1 MSIENRGNEGIR
13 SIGQPM
19 TSPQTA
25 PVEQQGKIG
34 GHTVSSPA
42 EPATSVRPPP
52 PPPPPMARKIV
63 PINEPGTGNPMVATA
78 TKTAQLTWAGGLLLA
93 MNDMERNAASLHTLF
108 EAKMALELQSR
119 RLQAR
124 GETVP
129 QEMIDAKQKLD
140 AQILAKK
147 EVLAQNA
154 QTSVIGNTQK
164 FEINEKAVQ
173 KYEAAL
179 QRTTDPGERK
189 NLENLIRDLK
199 QESAQLKAK
208 NDRLTALAERYT
220 EDIKRGEPFSIQHIE
235 KKLEE
240 KRFEAMR
247 QPEIPMAV
255 AAAPPQ
261 SKAVKGP
268 AEQQARPAESGKP
281 QKERETTSEERKEK
295 FHNELERE
303 RDQRHLVEDFA
314 RGAKGAA
321 APQVTAAEAKTA
333 PSPLQGAPVTAQE
346 RTATPTGTAA
356 PTTPRE
362 STAPQAPTLQMTK
375 GASNERVEVKREQSQ
390 RSEESL
396 QEGVPTTSLPGEEEI
411 SLPQGEERG
420 VEIPT
425 KATTTDQPT
434 SVAKEEEIPL
444 APELQTTETGE
455 AEPTTT
461 QTETAEETPSLFE
474 EGVTQPL
481 TTSREAASVTE
492 TTTQEAAV
500 TGLPEQEELPATSE
514 KATSERVPVQGEET
528 REVLREKAQAEPLKR
543 AEGTQKQRVA
553 EQVAEKRRE
562 TSAAAQA
569 AQAAKIAPPPGSQP
583 AAPLSPAQER
593 ERELPGAV
601 ESKGGTN
608 TGDQGGQGGQQQP
621 QDQGRQQQEEQP

>member
-235 KKLEE
+235 KKLDE
-240 KRFEAMR
+240 KRYQAMR
-247 QPEIPMAV
+247 QPDAMG
-255 AAAPPQ
+255 APASSQ
-261 SKAVKGP
+261 AQAQAVKGP
-268 AEQQARPAESGKP
+268 VEHQSRASTSAKE
-281 QKERETTSEERKEK
+281 ERETTREERKEK
-295 FHNELERE
+295 LHKELERE
-303 RDQRHLVEDFA
+303 RDQRHLVEGLA
-314 RGAKGAA
+314 RGTKGAT
-321 APQVTAAEAKTA
+321 APQTAPTEAKT
-333 PSPLQGAPVTAQE
+333 PTSPLQSAPVSAQGSPTA
-346 RTATPTGTAA
+346 PTS
-356 PTTPRE
+356 TTPRE
-362 STAPQAPTLQMTK
+362 SVAPRSTPQMTK
-375 GASNERVEVKREQSQ
+375 GATQERVETKEKQPRV
-390 RSEESL
+390 SEASL

-411 SLPQGEERG
+411 SLPPGEERS
-420 VEIPT
+420 VETPT
-425 KATTTDQPT
+425 QATTTDQPT

-455 AEPTTT
+455 AAPTT
-461 QTETAEETPSLFE
+461 TETAEETAPFIKE
-474 EGVTQPL
+474 EEFATPL
-481 TTSREAASVTE
+481 ATPREAASITE